1 MSRIPRTASCLL
13 FCCAQAM
20 IGVWMPLRAEM
31 SISLAPAIQ
40 LPLIVGTTTTWTT
53 DVSDTAAGS
62 FWYRFR
68 VREYGGEFRT
78 VRDYG
83 PSNSLDWATVDH
95 EGNYEIEVSAR
106 NIETQETASTSVS
119 FEVASLVTGTEA
131 VLSTTPHPLVQLY
144 SAPACEEGSRMRVVY
159 QAAGSAVQATP
170 FKNCRAGRSMNFY
183 LAGMR
188 PTTEYAVKHV
198 VDTGWEFQYGPAYS
212 VTTGVVPADVLPQT
226 VLKPLGKPTA
236 EAVLLASP
244 LSSRAVAT
252 DLDGNVVWFN
262 PANDVMITRV
272 EPGGRFI
279 GIRDGGLDRSRAAV
293 IEFDVL
299 GMTLHETNV
308 ARVNEQLAA
317 MGKKQIGAFHHE
329 AGRLRGGNFV
339 VLGSVEE
346 ILTDVQGAGPV
357 DVLGDMIIVL
367 DEDMQVVWTWDTF
380 DHLDTSRR
388 AVLGQT
394 CRGAGGGCPPIF
406 LSDNANDWTHGNS
419 VQQTPDGNLI
429 YSARHQDWLFKIDYD
444 HGEGNGQVLWRL
456 GKDGDFVYESNDPY
470 PWFSHQH
477 DGGFADGGSSTI
489 LVFDN
494 GNTRRSLD
502 PLANSRGQVI
512 QIDEQNRTAKLI
524 LNADLGVFSAALG
537 SAEKLKDG
545 DYAFDAGFVFDQE
558 SQESYSAISMQVDPS
573 GDIVLAIKAP
583 AMVYRTFR
591 MTDLFSPR

>member
-1 MSRIPRTASCLL
+1 MPRTNPSASCLL
-13 FCCAQAM
+13 FCCVIALT
-20 IGVWMPLRAEM
+20 GFWMPLRAEM
-31 SISLAPAIQ
+31 SVSLSATVQ
-40 LPLIVGTTTTWTT
+40 LPAIVGTPVTWTT
-53 DVSDTAAGS
+53 DISEGDAGS

-68 VREYGGEFRT
+68 VREFGGEFHT
-78 VRDYG
+78 VRDFG
-83 PSNSLDWATVDH
+83 PSGSLDWAAADH
-95 EGNYEIEVSAR
+95 EGNFEIEVTAR

-119 FEVASLVTGTEA
+119 FEVASLVTGSDP
-131 VLSTTPHPLVQLY
+131 VLSQTSHPLVQLY
-144 SAPACEEGSRMRVVY
+144 SVSACEEGSRMRVVY
-159 QAAGSAVQATP
+159 QAAGAAVQTTP

-188 PTTEYAVKHV
+188 PATEYSVRHV
-198 VDTGWEFQYGPAYS
+198 VDTGWEFQYGPAVS
-212 VTTGVVPADVLPQT
+212 VTTGAVPPDALRQT

-236 EAVLLASP
+236 EGVLLLSP
-244 LSSRAVAT
+244 LSSRAMAT
-252 DLDGNVVWFN
+252 DLEGTVVWFSQ
-262 PANDVMITRV
+262 ANDVMITRV
-272 EPGGRFI
+272 ETGGRYI

-293 IEFDVL
+293 IEMDVM
-299 GMTLHETNV
+299 GRTLQETNV

-317 MGKKQIGAFHHE
+317 MGKRQIGAFHHE
-329 AGRLRGGNFV
+329 AGRLRGGNLV

-346 ILTDVQGAGPV
+346 ILTDVQGSGPV

-367 DEDMQVVWTWDTF
+367 DADLQVVWTWDTF

-394 CRGAGGGCPPIF
+394 CRGAGGGCPPLF

-444 HGEGNGQVLWRL
+444 HGEGNGGILWRL

-477 DGGFADGGSSTI
+477 DAGFANGDASTV

-502 PLANSRGQVI
+502 PSANSRGQVI
-512 QIDEQNRTAKLI
+512 QIDEQKRTAKLI

-545 DYAFDAGFVFDQE
+545 DYAFDAGFVFDPE
-558 SQESYSAISMQVDPS
+558 SPESYSAFSMQVDPA

-583 AMVYRTFR
+583 ATVYRTFR
-591 MTDLFSPR
+591 MTDLYTPR